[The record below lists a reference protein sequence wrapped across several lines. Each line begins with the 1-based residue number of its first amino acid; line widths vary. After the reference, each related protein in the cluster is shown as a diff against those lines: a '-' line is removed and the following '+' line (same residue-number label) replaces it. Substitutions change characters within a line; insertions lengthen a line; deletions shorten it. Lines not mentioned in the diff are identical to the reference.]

1 MLVPPLFYGIYAIV
15 KYQMKTKRNVPALI
29 ISGVAILGLM
39 KVGLYSSNSEMS
51 TYYKELYDKY
61 KDEVVN
67 PKYRGLKLYNN
78 KKVY

>member
-1 MLVPPLFYGIYAIV
+1 
-15 KYQMKTKRNVPALI
+15 MKTKRNVPALI